1 MTNRTKRASR
11 PPQKMKRYC
20 AFNPLNSTGRPI
32 PLFTGYSAIHYYRKA
47 ILSAALIVAATAT
60 AFAQGNGIAGIN
72 EATSMVS
79 SYFDPGTKLIYAI
92 GAVVGLIGGVKV
104 YGKFSSGDPDT
115 SKTAASWFGA
125 CIFLIVAATIL
136 RSFFL

>member
-1 MTNRTKRASR
+1 MKTKTIKQRLLLLLVVLSSL
-11 PPQKMKRYC
+11 
-20 AFNPLNSTGRPI
+20 PL
-32 PLFTGYSAIHYYRKA
+32 L
-47 ILSAALIVAATAT
+47 
-60 AFAQGNGIAGIN
+60 AQGNEVAGIT
-72 EATSMVS
+72 EATQMVT
-79 SYFDPGTKLIYAI
+79 SYFDPATKLIYAI

-104 YGKFSSGDPDT
+104 YNKFSSGDPDT

>member
-1 MTNRTKRASR
+1 MNKNNR
-11 PPQKMKRYC
+11 QK
-20 AFNPLNSTGRPI
+20 L
-32 PLFTGYSAIHYYRKA
+32 
-47 ILSAALIVAATAT
+47 ILSAALLVAVTAS

-92 GAVVGLIGGVKV
+92 GAVVGLIAFPCF

>member
-1 MTNRTKRASR
+1 MQNLSGGTRFKCYPGPFS
-11 PPQKMKRYC
+11 
-20 AFNPLNSTGRPI
+20 SVS
-32 PLFTGYSAIHYYRKA
+32 YS
-47 ILSAALIVAATAT
+47 
-60 AFAQGNGIAGIN
+60 IAGIN

>member
-1 MTNRTKRASR
+1 MKTKTIKQRLLLLLVVLSSL
-11 PPQKMKRYC
+11 
-20 AFNPLNSTGRPI
+20 PL
-32 PLFTGYSAIHYYRKA
+32 L
-47 ILSAALIVAATAT
+47 
-60 AFAQGNGIAGIN
+60 AQGNGAAGIT
-72 EATSMVS
+72 EATQMVT
-79 SYFDPGTKLIYAI
+79 SYFDPATKLIYAI

-104 YGKFSSGDPDT
+104 YNKFSSGDPDT

>member
-1 MTNRTKRASR
+1 MNKNIL
-11 PPQKMKRYC
+11 K
-20 AFNPLNSTGRPI
+20 N
-32 PLFTGYSAIHYYRKA
+32 RKA
-47 ILSAALIVAATAT
+47 ILSAALVIAATAS

-104 YGKFSSGDPDT
+104 
-115 SKTAASWFGA
+115 FG
-125 CIFLIVAATIL
+125 
-136 RSFFL
+136 

>member
-1 MTNRTKRASR
+1 MNKNIVRNRKT
-11 PPQKMKRYC
+11 
-20 AFNPLNSTGRPI
+20 
-32 PLFTGYSAIHYYRKA
+32 
-47 ILSAALIVAATAT
+47 ILSAALIIAATAS

-92 GAVVGLIGGVKV
+92 GA
-104 YGKFSSGDPDT
+104 
-115 SKTAASWFGA
+115 

>member
-1 MTNRTKRASR
+1 MNTKKLSLLLLA
-11 PPQKMKRYC
+11 
-20 AFNPLNSTGRPI
+20 
-32 PLFTGYSAIHYYRKA
+32 LFLAPV
-47 ILSAALIVAATAT
+47 VADT
-60 AFAQGNGIAGIN
+60 QGNGMAGIN
-72 EATSMVS
+72 EATKMVT

-92 GAVVGLIGGVKV
+92 GAVVGLIGGIKV
-104 YGKFSSGDPDT
+104 YNKFSSGDPDT